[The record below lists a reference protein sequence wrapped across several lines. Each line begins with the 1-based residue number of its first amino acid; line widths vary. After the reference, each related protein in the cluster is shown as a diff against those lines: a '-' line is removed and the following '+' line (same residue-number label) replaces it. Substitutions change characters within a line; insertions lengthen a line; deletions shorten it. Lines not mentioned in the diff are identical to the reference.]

1 MTNLL
6 SILAFGFWLGMRH
19 STDPDHVVAVSTI
32 VARNKK
38 WGASWLLGAVWGLGH
53 TITIFVVGVAIIMFK
68 VVIPPRIGLGMEF
81 SVGLVLIALGLFNMA
96 GYSLGAWGVPVHTHG
111 HDHHD
116 PEHAH
121 LPLESGKGH
130 SHSHAHLHEVKLG
143 WLRSFVHDAGLF
155 QILRSGAV
163 GLVHGLAGS
172 AAVALLVL
180 ATIKEPRA
188 AVMYLLIFGAGTLA
202 GMLLMSALMEL
213 SMLSVGRWWSR
224 ADKAMAVGT
233 GLISVAFGLWVV
245 YQMGWVNG
253 LFGANPSWTPE

>member
-1 MTNLL
+1 MTNIIT
-6 SILAFGFWLGMRH
+6 ILVFGFWLGMRH

-53 TITIFVVGVAIIMFK
+53 TITIFAVGVAIILFK
-68 VVIPPRIGLGMEF
+68 IQIPPRIGLGMEF
-81 SVGLVLIALGLFNMA
+81 SVGLVLIALGVFNMA
-96 GYSLGAWGVPVHTHG
+96 GYGLGTLGVPIHEHS

-116 PEHAH
+116 PEHHH
-121 LPLESGKGH
+121 LPLGGK
-130 SHSHAHLHEVKLG
+130 SHSHEHAHLREVKLG
-143 WLRSFVHDAGLF
+143 WLKTLIHDAGLF
-155 QILRSGAV
+155 QIARSGAV

-188 AVMYLLIFGAGTLA
+188 AVMYLLVFGAGTLA
-202 GMLLMSALMEL
+202 GMLIMSSLMEL
-213 SMLSVGRWWSR
+213 SMLSLGRWWSR
-224 ADKAMAVGT
+224 ADRVMALGT
-233 GLISVAFGLWVV
+233 GFLSVAFGLWVV

-253 LFGANPSWTPE
+253 LFGAHPSWTPE